1 MKAVFN
7 GKVLV
12 ENVHVANT
20 FYSRLI
26 GLMFS
31 KKLATN
37 SALLLNPCNSIHTC
51 FMNYAIDVVFL
62 DNENNVVKVVRS
74 IKPWRMTRIYFSA
87 KKVLELNSKAT
98 PMDLVEGCKLE
109 FSNV

>member
-1 MKAVFN
+1 MKAGFN
-7 GKVLV
+7 GKVFV
-12 ENVHVANT
+12 ENVNVANT

-31 KKLATN
+31 KKLHAN
-37 SALLLNPCNSIHTC
+37 SALLLEPCNSIHTC
-51 FMNYAIDVVFL
+51 FMNYDIDVIFL
-62 DNENNVVKVVRS
+62 DNENKVIKVVRS

-87 KKVLELNSKAT
+87 KKVLELNSKST
-98 PMDLVEGCKLE
+98 PTDLIEGCRLE